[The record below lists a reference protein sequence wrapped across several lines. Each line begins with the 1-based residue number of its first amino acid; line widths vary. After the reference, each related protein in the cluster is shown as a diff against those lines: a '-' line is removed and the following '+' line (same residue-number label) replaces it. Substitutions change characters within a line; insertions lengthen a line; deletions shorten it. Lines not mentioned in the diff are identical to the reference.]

1 MILCKKKRKEMKASI
16 HKKNLKRK
24 NNVQEWFVQVARLV
38 SVVTKALQ
46 IDIGKELKCPA
57 F

>member
-1 MILCKKKRKEMKASI
+1 MKASI